1 MQLRFHSYLFMITSL
16 LTLGLML
23 HAASAATYTWD
34 GEGGDGNP
42 ALDAAVNWNPDGVP
56 PFSASASDTYLFAGS
71 SPTVPIMVQA
81 GGAGMRNMT
90 FDAGTTFTFSAAD
103 LVNDRILMGST
114 GSGMTLVNNSANAQ
128 TFNVQ
133 VAPYRG
139 SITATSGDIV
149 FNGLVNIGAAAQS
162 SYVLF
167 RGDHDIYIQGAGGGL
182 VGMGLIGTNYSAGG
196 NFVVGNTSGAL
207 ATGTIYIDVDSP
219 MSSLNENG
227 GRWNGCAFIYNS
239 NLRISTPY
247 ALGEGGE
254 GYGYTLIRSGAST
267 GALQLVNNI
276 TVGEKFRLDPRTA
289 DTTSH
294 IVNVS
299 GNNTLTGPLET
310 SSGGGTYMGLQSDSG
325 LLTVQGDWTLSNTG
339 AATRTINLRGA
350 SNGRMEGMINY
361 VYLADFVVS
370 LAKHDGGT
378 WTLTNPGNSYNGT
391 TTIDGGTLALEGSG
405 SVATSPLIDVQ
416 AGAYFDVSG
425 LSSTFT
431 LGSTQTLKGN
441 GTIVGSVVAAAGSK
455 IESGES
461 AGTLTI
467 DGDLNMSADDSGTGA
482 GMTWE
487 LAALA
492 DDATPGTPGTDY
504 DLTVVTGNV
513 TLGGASLLTLD
524 FNQIADP
531 NDRPDAASP
540 VAFWLTSHS
549 WKILDAATNT
559 GDTNLAGLAPVT
571 TPEGWSFT
579 TSVGTGDHAGDVY
592 LNYVPEPSSFL
603 LLGLGLLGFL
613 GIAKARRR

>member
-81 GGAGMRNMT
+81 GGAGMLNMT
-90 FDAGTTFTFSAAD
+90 FDAGTAFAFSADD
-103 LVNDRILMGST
+103 LVADAITMGST
-114 GSGMTLVNNSANAQ
+114 TVSMNITNNSAGTQ

-139 SITATSGDIV
+139 SINATEGDII
-149 FNGLVNIGAAAQS
+149 FQGLLNIGAGATS
-162 SYVLF
+162 SYVSL
-167 RGDHDIYIQGAGGGL
+167 RGGHDIYIQGAGGGL
-182 VGMGLIGTNYSAGG
+182 VGMAIGTTNWNNNG
-196 NFVVGNTSGAL
+196 NLVIGNTSGSL
-207 ATGTIYIDVDSP
+207 GGTVYIDVDSP
-219 MSSLNENG
+219 ESSLNQNG
-227 GRWNGCAFIYNS
+227 GRWNGMISIYRN
-239 NLRISTPY
+239 NLRISTTY
-247 ALGEGGE
+247 ALGEGGADH
-254 GYGYTLIRSGAST
+254 GITRIRSGDNM
-267 GALQLVNNI
+267 GALELVNNLTI
-276 TVGEKFRLDPRTA
+276 GEEFMLDPRNSDATP
-289 DTTSH
+289 H

-299 GNNTLTGPLET
+299 GNQTLTGPLVT
-310 SSGGGTYMGLQSDSG
+310 MYGGGTYLGLQSDSG
-325 LLTVQGDWTLSNTG
+325 LLTVQGDWTLSSDSAN
-339 AATRTINLRGA
+339 ASRTIILRGA
-350 SNGRMEGMINY
+350 SNGRMEGKIDNIQ
-361 VYLADFVVS
+361 ADLTIS
-370 LAKHDGGT
+370 LTKLDSGT
-378 WTLTNPGNSYNGT
+378 WTLTNPYNAYNGT
-391 TTIDGGTLALEGSG
+391 TTIAGGTLALEGSG
-405 SVATSPLIDVQ
+405 AIAYSPAIDVQ

-559 GDTNLAGLAPVT
+559 GDTNFAGLAPVT